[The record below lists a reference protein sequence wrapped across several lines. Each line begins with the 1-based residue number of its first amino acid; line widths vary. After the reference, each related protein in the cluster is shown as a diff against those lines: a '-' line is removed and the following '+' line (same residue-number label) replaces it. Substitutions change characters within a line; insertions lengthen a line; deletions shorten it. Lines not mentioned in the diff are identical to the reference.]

1 MMRDTAIVAVLLA
14 FLSGL
19 DATSQAQVR
28 RGGASGSAGS
38 PAAPR
43 GNASIV
49 GHVLTSDSNSP
60 VRGADVVAVGR
71 NGRHVSAITDENGVF
86 QLERL
91 PDGEWQVTASKGGYV
106 SWQFGQQRPYQTP
119 PPIALKQ
126 GDRFI
131 ADIPL
136 TRGGAISGRV
146 YDASGDSL
154 AGLQVRVYRATM
166 EQGVRRLK
174 AVGLPDTTDD
184 TGAYR
189 VYGLPPGDYYVAASL
204 RVAPIDSVVE
214 TTYSPTYFPGAG
226 SLAEAQR
233 IRLGLGA
240 EASATFPLLPLR
252 ATRVSGV
259 VLNSAGSPSDAFLSL
274 VSEGSELGV
283 PIGVGGVTR
292 SDGTFTLTD
301 VAPGRYVLKATL
313 RGDGPDEAASQPLVV
328 DSDELTGVTL
338 VTGRPATLRGT
349 IVADAGVSR
358 PVPGSLTVVAFSER
372 ESNTVLDSGDGVKFE
387 IGMLNEPF
395 RLMVD
400 ELPEGWGV
408 RAITVNDMDALD
420 RAVELSPGQQATAR
434 VVLTNRVTEVSGVV
448 TATDPFNPRSVVVFP
463 QNAEKWGH
471 RSRYIRRVD
480 ADASGSFAILGLPP
494 GEQYLA
500 FATDYLDS
508 GEHLDPEFLSGILN
522 IATPFTLDD
531 GEKRALE
538 LKVVER

>member
-1 MMRDTAIVAVLLA
+1 MRDTAIAAVLLA
-14 FLSGL
+14 FLAGL
-19 DATSQAQVR
+19 PTTAHAQVR
-28 RGGASGSAGS
+28 RGGALEATGAG
-38 PAAPR
+38 AAPR
-43 GNASIV
+43 GNASIL
-49 GHVLTSDSNSP
+49 GHILTPDSNSP
-60 VRGADVVAVGR
+60 VRGADVLALNATGR
-71 NGRHVSAITDENGVF
+71 RVSVKTDENGAY

-91 PDGEWQVTASKGGYV
+91 DEGEWQVIASKGGYV
-106 SWQFGQQRPYQTP
+106 SWQFGQRRPYQTP
-119 PPIALKQ
+119 PPILLKR
-126 GDRFI
+126 GERFT

-154 AGLQVRVYRATM
+154 AGLQVRAYRATM

-174 AVGLPDTTDD
+174 AVGVPDTTDD

-204 RVAPIDSVVE
+204 RVAPTNSVVQ
-214 TTYSPTYFPGAG
+214 TTYSPTYFPGTG
-226 SLAEAQR
+226 TLSEAQR
-233 IRLGLGA
+233 IKLGLGA
-240 EASATFPLLPLR
+240 EATATFPLLPIR

-259 VLNSAGSPSDAFLSL
+259 VLSGAGSPGDAFLNL
-274 VSEGSELGV
+274 VSEASELGV

-292 SDGTFTLTD
+292 SDGTFTLAD
-301 VAPGRYVLKATL
+301 VAPGRYMLKATL
-313 RGDGPDEAASQPLVV
+313 RGDGPDEAAAQPLVV
-328 DSDELTGVTL
+328 DGDELTGVTL
-338 VTGRPATLRGT
+338 VTGRPATVRGT

-358 PVPGSLTVVAFSER
+358 AVPAGLRVVAFSER

-400 ELPEGWGV
+400 ELPEGWAV
-408 RAITVNDMDALD
+408 KALTVHDMDALD
-420 RAVELSPGQQATAR
+420 RAVELAPGQQATAR
-434 VVLTNRVTEVSGVV
+434 VVLTTRVTEVSGVV
-448 TATDPFNPRSVVVFP
+448 RAADSFSSPSVIVFP

-480 ADASGSFAILGLPP
+480 ADADGNFAILGLPA

-500 FATDYLDS
+500 FATDYLDD
-508 GEHLDPEFLSGILN
+508 GEHLDPEFLNGILN
-522 IATPFTLDD
+522 VATPFTLDD
-531 GEKRALE
+531 GEKRSLE